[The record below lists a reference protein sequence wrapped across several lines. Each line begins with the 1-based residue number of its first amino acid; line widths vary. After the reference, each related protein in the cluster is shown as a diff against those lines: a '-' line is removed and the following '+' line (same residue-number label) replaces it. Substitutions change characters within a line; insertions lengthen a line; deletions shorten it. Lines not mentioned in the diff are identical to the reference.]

1 MGAPQVAV
9 VKTGSGSRW
18 SYRYVNENC
27 AERKNQWQG
36 IHSGRGTLSW
46 WAEDLSLF
54 NKVSSGAFS
63 SRENCVELK
72 KLIDGCGWG
81 IAQGPREVTHQRE
94 HLMMM
99 MMMMM
104 STWWWWW
111 WWAPDVDDDDVCVC
125 VCVWWGCVGTNDHV
139 WGEMPPAFPRGQRKA
154 LEAALFWEL
163 CTQHLGVELLSLE
176 GRWCQHPEVVS
187 KRRRRPPEGAGWE
200 GVASHGNDPVDS
212 AAPAA
217 ARFYKVKAT
226 AWTCM
231 GRAFVSF
238 PDCQLMRKD

>member
-1 MGAPQVAV
+1 MKEALRG
-9 VKTGSGSRW
+9 
-18 SYRYVNENC
+18 
-27 AERKNQWQG
+27 NQWQG
-36 IHSGRGTLSW
+36 ILSGRGTLSW
-46 WAEDLSLF
+46 WAEDRSLF

-63 SRENCVELK
+63 SGENCMELK
-72 KLIDGCGWG
+72 KLIDGCGWE

-94 HLMMM
+94 HLL
-99 MMMMM
+99 
-104 STWWWWW
+104 
-111 WWAPDVDDDDVCVC
+111 VCVC
-125 VCVWWGCVGTNDHV
+125 VCVCVCVVGLHWNKWPCLGGNTLCFSKRP
-139 WGEMPPAFPRGQRKA
+139 E
-154 LEAALFWEL
+154 EAALFWEL
-163 CTQHLGVELLSLE
+163 RAQHLGVELLSLE

-212 AAPAA
+212 AAPAP